1 MSDVMYPIEFKPL
14 LDWIIKEYKN
24 EKSIFSIPE
33 EKFYY
38 KPDDTYFIIFGE
50 KCETPVGPAAGPHTQ
65 VAQNIVAAYL
75 TGSRFFELKTV
86 QILDELEIEKPCI
99 DVPDEGYNTEWST
112 ELKVQEAFE
121 EYVKA
126 WFLIYVA
133 EKMLGLSQS
142 NQRGFVFNMSVGYD
156 LEGIKS
162 PKIDQFIEGLRD
174 ASDTAIFQQCAA
186 NLKQAI
192 RAGDVPNLVDADFVD
207 EISPHISNSIT
218 LSTMHGCPPDEQ
230 ESICKYLIA
239 EKKMHTFVK
248 LNPTLHG
255 YEYVKDVFTRLGYDH
270 ITLEEDTFSHDMQY
284 PDAVKMLRN
293 LRNFARVHGVT
304 FGVKLSNTLAVVND
318 KGALPTDE
326 MYMSGRALYP
336 LTINLARKLS
346 EEFDGQ
352 LPISY
357 SGGANYINITKIFET
372 GIRPITMAT
381 ELLKPGGYSRMKQLA
396 ELLEEQMKSLP
407 PESISLEKL
416 RLVADDAL
424 TNVRY
429 RREAKPDA
437 PMKIDRKLGLL
448 DCFVAPCMIG
458 CPINQD
464 IPEYIRLIGEERY
477 FEAYQLIVSKNPLPF
492 MTGFICEHGCELKCV
507 RNDYEDAVLIRDL
520 KRIAAERGFDEYL
533 ETLADGK
540 PENGI
545 KVAVV
550 GAGPAGLSLAYFLAR
565 EGFDVTVF
573 DKADQ
578 PGGMVAHG
586 IPAFRIP
593 DWAIE
598 NDLAL
603 IEKMGIDF
611 ELGCDPEINVD
622 KLKAAG
628 FEYIYMAI
636 GAWKSRMLKVEG
648 DQDKV
653 VGAIKFL
660 QEFKHNQQSLRLG
673 KNVAVIGGGN
683 SAMDS
688 ARAAKRVAGVE
699 NVYILYRR
707 TNKEMPAESEEL
719 NLALEDGVIF
729 RELLNPNT
737 LENGILTCQQMKL
750 GERGASGRPR
760 PVPVEGEFVEFE
772 IDSVLSAIGE
782 LVDYDL
788 LKANRI
794 AVDDGG
800 KIVVDDFNETSVE
813 NVYIGGDAYRGPAS
827 IVEAIADAQKTADGI
842 LSKEGITAQIVT
854 AEDYQ
859 FDHDLRLQENT
870 DRKAI
875 VRPKVPA
882 DQFDTN
888 FAAETNRCLECN
900 LVCNKCVEV
909 CPNRANVAIKMDTPR
924 LRDVNQI
931 LHLDGLCNEC
941 GNCAVF
947 CPYDSAPYQ
956 DKFTLFWNLED
967 FEASNNQGFVYVTE
981 SKLKMRYAGNI
992 YDLILEAD
1000 QVVVEDSALVFNDEM
1015 QNLLEMVLTVA
1026 QRYPYLLIRDQQAVG
1041 EVKIGP

>member
-1 MSDVMYPIEFKPL
+1 MSDVMYPVKFKHLLHWMIE
-14 LDWIIKEYKN
+14 EYKN
-24 EKSIFSIPE
+24 EKTIFGIPL
-33 EKFYY
+33 EKFYF
-38 KPDDTYFIIFGE
+38 KPDDTYFSVFGE
-50 KCETPVGPAAGPHTQ
+50 KCATPIGPAAGPHTQ
-65 VAQNIVAAYL
+65 IAQNIVSAYL
-75 TGSRFFELKTV
+75 TGGRFFELKTI

-99 DVPDEGYNTEWST
+99 DAPDEAYNTEWST
-112 ELKVQEAFE
+112 ELKVEEAFE
-121 EYVKA
+121 EYLKA
-126 WFLIYVA
+126 WFLIHVA
-133 EKMLGLSQS
+133 EKMFGLSKS
-142 NQRGFVFNMSVGYD
+142 GERAFVFNMSVGYD

-174 ASDTAIFQQCAA
+174 ASGTAIFQECA
-186 NLKQAI
+186 NDLKQAI
-192 RAGDVPNLVDADFVD
+192 RAGDIPNLSEAGFVD

-230 ESICKYLIA
+230 EVICKYLIA
-239 EKKMHTFVK
+239 EKKLHTFVK

-255 YEYVKDVFTRLGYDH
+255 YKYVKDVFARLGYDH
-270 ITLEEDTFSHDMQY
+270 ITLKEDTFSHDMQY
-284 PDAVKMLRN
+284 PAAVTMLHN
-293 LRNFARVHGVT
+293 LLEFAQEHGLT

-357 SGGANYINITKIFET
+357 SGGANYFNIAEIFEA

-381 ELLKPGGYSRMKQLA
+381 ELLKPGGYSRLKQLA
-396 ELLEEQMKSLP
+396 GILEGRMQSLP

-424 TNVRY
+424 VNARY

-437 PMKIDRKLGLL
+437 PMKIDQKLGLL
-448 DCFVAPCMIG
+448 DCFVAPCTIG

-464 IPEYIRLIGEERY
+464 VPEYIRLIGEERY

-507 RNDYEDAVLIRDL
+507 RNDYEDALLIRDL

-533 ETLADGK
+533 ETLAGGK
-540 PENGI
+540 PKNGV

-550 GAGPAGLSLAYFLAR
+550 GAGPAGLSAAYFLAR
-565 EGFDVTVF
+565 EGFEVTVF
-573 DKADQ
+573 DKTDR

-586 IPAFRIP
+586 IPGFRIP

-598 NDLAL
+598 NDLDL
-603 IEKMGIDF
+603 IKKMGVHF
-611 ELGCDPEINVD
+611 ELGCDPGIDVD
-622 KLKAAG
+622 KLKAEG
-628 FEYIYMAI
+628 FKYIHLAI

-653 VGAIKFL
+653 LSAIKFL
-660 QEFKHNQQSLRLG
+660 QEFKDNQRSLRLG

-688 ARAAKRVAGVE
+688 ARAAKRVPGVE

-707 TNKEMPAESEEL
+707 TQKEMPAEREEL
-719 NLALEDGVIF
+719 ELALEDGVIL
-729 RELLNPNT
+729 RELLNPHA
-737 LENGILTCQQMKL
+737 LENGILTCQQMEL
-750 GERGASGRPR
+750 GTKDASGRRR

-782 LVDYDL
+782 VVDYDL
-788 LKANRI
+788 LKANQI
-794 AVDDGG
+794 VVDDSGR
-800 KIVVDDFNETSVE
+800 IRVDDFNETSVK
-813 NVYIGGDAYRGPAS
+813 NVYIGGDAYHGPAS
-827 IVEAIADAQKTADGI
+827 IVEAIADSQKVVDGI
-842 LSKEGITAQIVT
+842 FAKEGITPQT
-854 AEDYQ
+854 SSPSDYS
-859 FDHDLRLQENT
+859 FDHDLCLEENT
-870 DRKAI
+870 ARKAV
-875 VRPKVPA
+875 VRPKVSA
-882 DQFDTN
+882 DKFDAN
-888 FAAETNRCLECN
+888 FATEAERCLECN

-909 CPNRANVAIKMDTPR
+909 CPNGANVAIRVDTQR

-931 LHLDGLCNEC
+931 LHIEGLCNEC

-947 CPYDSAPYQ
+947 CPYNGAPYK
-956 DKFTLFWNLED
+956 DKFTLFWHLED
-967 FEASNNQGFVYVTE
+967 FEAMDNQGYVYLTE
-981 SKLKMRYAGNI
+981 TTLKMRYSGEI
-992 YDLILEAD
+992 YELI
-1000 QVVVEDSALVFNDEM
+1000 VEDGQLVPKDSSLTVNSEM
-1015 QNLLEMVLTVA
+1015 QNLLEMIQIIE
-1026 QRYPYLLIRDQQAVG
+1026 QRYPYMLNRDCIR
-1041 EVKIGP
+1041 